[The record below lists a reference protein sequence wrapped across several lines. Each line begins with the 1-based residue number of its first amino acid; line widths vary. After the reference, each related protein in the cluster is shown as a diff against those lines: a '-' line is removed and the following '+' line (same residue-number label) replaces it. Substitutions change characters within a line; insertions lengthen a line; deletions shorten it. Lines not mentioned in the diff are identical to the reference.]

1 MKKPVMRPPKKRLL
15 HKLKE
20 RCLSRRLS
28 ITAAHIIGVVAIFGL
43 IGLASFSYS
52 EPTMF
57 TVQDQE

>member
-1 MKKPVMRPPKKRLL
+1 MRRPKKRLL

-20 RCLSRRLS
+20 RGLSRRLS
-28 ITAAHIIGVVAIFGL
+28 ITAALIVGVVAIFGL